1 MISVII
7 PVYNVEKY
15 LPACIE
21 SVLCQTYKDLD
32 IILVDD
38 GSKDS
43 GGRICDEYAEKDP
56 RIRVIHTENKGLSAA
71 RNVALDHILP
81 ESEWISFVDSDDYI
95 DCDMFE
101 NLLKEGSDSDIIEC
115 GLIKEYK
122 TKQKV
127 ELLKKGKYGTKDA
140 FKMLLS
146 GKIRNYAWDKLYR
159 KELFREIRFP
169 VGRNYEDIAVQYQLI
184 CASDY
189 VTIIDGAYY
198 HYVCRVESITS
209 RYKIKDLVDRW
220 LSYYERYEFSKE
232 IPYVSQDEELYR
244 ILLSSL
250 RGCAEMIWEWF
261 YHNPKAER
269 EKALPMVHSI
279 SRFYRENIPFWGFPD
294 MSFGQKMIG
303 IMVRSSSKISLAM
316 TYCIFQSYMK
326 LFHKFDTEQLVT

>member
-1 MISVII
+1 
-7 PVYNVEKY
+7 
-15 LPACIE
+15 
-21 SVLCQTYKDLD
+21 
-32 IILVDD
+32 
-38 GSKDS
+38 
-43 GGRICDEYAEKDP
+43 
-56 RIRVIHTENKGLSAA
+56 
-71 RNVALDHILP
+71 
-81 ESEWISFVDSDDYI
+81 
-95 DCDMFE
+95 MFE

-184 CASDY
+184 CASDN

-198 HYVCRVESITS
+198 HYVRRVESITS

-232 IPYVSQDEELYR
+232 IPYVSQDEE
-244 ILLSSL
+244 
-250 RGCAEMIWEWF
+250 
-261 YHNPKAER
+261 
-269 EKALPMVHSI
+269 
-279 SRFYRENIPFWGFPD
+279 
-294 MSFGQKMIG
+294 
-303 IMVRSSSKISLAM
+303 
-316 TYCIFQSYMK
+316 
-326 LFHKFDTEQLVT
+326 